1 METNSPNNE
10 SYPDTLFRITR
21 LKRIGEKP
29 YKLTR
34 NIISYNGNNIQKF
47 KTYKTNIY
55 YQRWV
60 SLPYNKK
67 ISKIQIAAHRYNDIQ
82 IAIRY
87 ESPYVG
93 GTRPYLKSKISRYKP
108 ILRQKFPDLVC
119 YNIMKFLNNQ
129 WCVDIEEDLICT
141 GRRLNLTFWHKGPI
155 LDDEIKLYKNNKI
168 PNVPWIT
175 ISWYETKLD
184 SNDESFDPECPGI
197 NDN

>member
-1 METNSPNNE
+1 METNSSNNE
-10 SYPDTLFRITR
+10 SDPDILFRITR

-34 NIISYNGNNIQKF
+34 DIISYNGNNIHNSE
-47 KTYKTNIY
+47 TYKTNIY

-93 GTRPYLKSKISRYKP
+93 GTRPYLKGTISRYKP

-119 YNIMKFLNNQ
+119 YTIMNFLNNQ
-129 WCVDIEEDLICT
+129 WCIDIEGELLCT
-141 GRRLNLTFWHKGPI
+141 GRRLDLTFWHEGR
-155 LDDEIKLYKNNKI
+155 
-168 PNVPWIT
+168 
-175 ISWYETKLD
+175 
-184 SNDESFDPECPGI
+184 F
-197 NDN
+197 

>member
-1 METNSPNNE
+1 MGTNFSNNE
-10 SYPDTLFRITR
+10 SDPDTLFRITR

-34 NIISYNGNNIQKF
+34 DIISYNGNNIHNS
-47 KTYKTNIY
+47 KTYETNIY

-93 GTRPYLKSKISRYKP
+93 GTRPYLKGTISRYKT

-119 YNIMKFLNNQ
+119 YTIMNFLNNQ
-129 WCVDIEEDLICT
+129 WCIDIEGELLCT
-141 GRRLNLTFWHKGPI
+141 GRRLNLTFWHEGPL
-155 LDDEIKLYKNNKI
+155 LDDEIKRYENNKI
-168 PNVPWIT
+168 PCMPWIT

-184 SNDESFDPECPGI
+184 SNDESFGPGCPGI